1 MQKLQFTAFQ
11 QDENKRLDV
20 FLTNAIPDM
29 SRSRIQ
35 SLIKEQKILVN
46 QNIINKNFKLKK
58 DDLITIFLEKNK
70 ELDKKPETIPLNIIY
85 EDDDIILI
93 NKPQNMVVHPAAGNY
108 TGTLVNALMFHCKQN
123 LSGINGI
130 LRPGIVHRI
139 DKDTSGIL
147 VVAKNDNAHQ
157 KLASQL
163 ATHSMTRI
171 YYAIV
176 KGILKDDFGTI
187 NAPIGRHP
195 IERKKMAVINKN
207 SKAAITHYTVLE
219 RLKQYTLI
227 KLQLETGRTHQI
239 RVHMAHIGHP
249 LLGDEVYGAK
259 KQPFKLLG
267 QVLHAKTLGFIHPT
281 KNEYIEFNTD
291 LPEYFSNIINKLR

>member
-70 ELDKKPETIPLNIIY
+70 ELDIKPENIPLNIIY

-187 NAPIGRHP
+187 NAPIGRHS

-249 LLGDEVYGAK
+249 LLGDEVYGTK

>member
-70 ELDKKPETIPLNIIY
+70 ELDIKPENIPLNIIY

-249 LLGDEVYGAK
+249 LLGDEVYGTK

>member
-1 MQKLQFTAFQ
+1 MQKLQFTAFE
-11 QDENKRLDV
+11 QDENKRLDI
-20 FLTNAIPDM
+20 FLTDTIPDM

-35 SLIKEQKILVN
+35 KLIQDQKILVN
-46 QNIINKNFKLKK
+46 EKNINKNFKLKK

-70 ELDKKPETIPLNIIY
+70 ELDIKPENIPLNIIY

-163 ATHSMTRI
+163 AEHSMTRI

-176 KGILKDDFGTI
+176 KGNLKDDFGTI

-207 SKAAITHYTVLE
+207 SKNAITHYTVLE

-227 KLQLETGRTHQI
+227 KLKLETGRTHQI

-267 QVLHAKTLGFIHPT
+267 QALHAKTLGFIHPT

>member
-70 ELDKKPETIPLNIIY
+70 ELDIKPENIPLNIIY

-176 KGILKDDFGTI
+176 KGNLKDDFGTI

-227 KLQLETGRTHQI
+227 KLKLETGRTHQI

>member
-1 MQKLQFTAFQ
+1 PKEL
-11 QDENKRLDV
+11 N
-20 FLTNAIPDM
+20 
-29 SRSRIQ
+29 
-35 SLIKEQKILVN
+35 IKEEN
-46 QNIINKNFKLKK
+46 
-58 DDLITIFLEKNK
+58 
-70 ELDKKPETIPLNIIY
+70 IPLDIIY

-108 TGTLVNALMFHCKQN
+108 EGTLVNALMFHCKGN

-157 KLASQL
+157 KLAIQL
-163 ATHSMTRI
+163 ANHSMTRV

-176 KGILKDDFGTI
+176 TGNLKEDTGTI
-187 NAPIGRHP
+187 DAPIGRHKVD
-195 IERKKMAVINKN
+195 RKKMAVINKN
-207 SKAAITHYTVLE
+207 SKNAITHYTVLE
-219 RLKQYTLI
+219 RLKKHTLV

-239 RVHMAHIGHP
+239 RVHMAYIGHS

-259 KQPFKLLG
+259 KQPYKLLG
-267 QVLHAKTLGFIHPT
+267 QALHAKVLGFIHPT
-281 KNEYIEFNTD
+281 KNEYMEFETE
-291 LPEYFSNIINKLR
+291 LPEYFNNLIKKLR

>member
-70 ELDKKPETIPLNIIY
+70 ELDIKPENIPLNIIY

-249 LLGDEVYGAK
+249 LLGDEVYGTK
-259 KQPFKLLG
+259 KKPFKLLG